1 MKLLNILQ
9 LYTRYPSNS
18 CVNPHTNLKYI
29 KILVENTSY
38 QNLLTSVP
46 HGNKILK
53 NSSRKCMNERG
64 ARASRPIL
72 SRTHLANPT
81 LNSLCSPSKYGLQ
94 YSLNTSKYILLLL
107 YNYESKRVYFESLS
121 RRESM
126 PVSNDSWASQIV
138 SSIRDSQFKFSIPI
152 MLPMSKGVRPLSTSF
167 FNSIVEMQ
175 SVCAHSIGTSH
186 L

>member
-1 MKLLNILQ
+1 MSKMPLMKLLNILQ

-81 LNSLCSPSKYGLQ
+81 LNSLCSPSKYGL
-94 YSLNTSKYILLLL
+94 
-107 YNYESKRVYFESLS
+107 
-121 RRESM
+121 
-126 PVSNDSWASQIV
+126 
-138 SSIRDSQFKFSIPI
+138 
-152 MLPMSKGVRPLSTSF
+152 
-167 FNSIVEMQ
+167 
-175 SVCAHSIGTSH
+175 
-186 L
+186 